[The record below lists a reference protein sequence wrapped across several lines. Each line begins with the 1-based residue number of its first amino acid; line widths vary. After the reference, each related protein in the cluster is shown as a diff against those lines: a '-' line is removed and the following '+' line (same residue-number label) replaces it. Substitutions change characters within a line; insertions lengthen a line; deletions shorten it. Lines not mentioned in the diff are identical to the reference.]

1 MSDANDDASMQP
13 TIWMF
18 CLLNNIEGKKRNTE
32 LFGARLVDFNMQQYQ
47 LWSRNGVLILI
58 VYHFYGQFFQEYFAY
73 QITGRQPATCSKCI
87 NR

>member
-58 VYHFYGQFFQEYFAY
+58 VYHFYGQLFKNISHIKLPADS
-73 QITGRQPATCSKCI
+73 RQHVASA
-87 NR
+87 